1 MVDIGLKVLLS
12 AIPTPRPEL
21 EVKVTEFY
29 IKKFYQGQSF
39 CIKDYETL
47 HYKDPLMDFIYI
59 WDDDRYRSKVLLS
72 AILTPGPDL
81 EVSHRRRIFI
91 YNSNFFNLIL

>member
-21 EVKVTEFY
+21 EVKVTEFLY
-29 IKKFYQGQSF
+29 KSQFYQGQSF
-39 CIKDYETL
+39 CIKVYDTL

-81 EVSHRRRIFI
+81 EVTDVEFLYITQIF
-91 YNSNFFNLIL
+91 LT